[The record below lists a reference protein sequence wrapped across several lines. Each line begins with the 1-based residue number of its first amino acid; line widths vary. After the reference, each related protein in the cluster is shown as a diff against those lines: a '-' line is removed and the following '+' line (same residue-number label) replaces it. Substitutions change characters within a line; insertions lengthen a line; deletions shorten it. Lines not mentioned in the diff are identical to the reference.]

1 MKLQEIQNQIDK
13 TEYWDM
19 EILDF
24 KISYFG
30 DEVEMLIDDEG
41 EYCWKIIFLSCYK
54 VYYEA
59 IQDLRDSVDRIKFLK
74 GPQLGYYGQDI
85 SVTKSNIEGL
95 YKITMDLSIMDMIV
109 ECKDVEV
116 SRVLRSDLDLFWE

>member
-13 TEYWDM
+13 TEYGDM
-19 EILDF
+19 EILDL

-30 DEVEMLIDDEG
+30 DEVEMLVDDEG
-41 EYCWKIIFLSCYK
+41 EYCWKITFLSCHK
-54 VYYEA
+54 VYYET
-59 IQDLRDSVDRIKFLK
+59 DVTRRNIKNVRVMLK
-74 GPQLGYYGQDI
+74 PQLGYYGQDI

-95 YKITMDLSIMDMIV
+95 YKIIMDLSIMDMVV

-116 SRVLRSDLDLFWE
+116 SRILRSDLDLFWE